1 MMRAVIYG
9 VLALTL
15 AGLLGWNLAETEP
28 PRMGFDG
35 SELPTLPATDN
46 PGSGHNLEQDL
57 AALYER
63 QAWSARAPQ
72 SEESG
77 HTEPSE
83 TEGPEGLD
91 RFRLLGILRV
101 TGSVPEAL
109 LRDQNAKDN
118 TPAVFRAQ
126 EGELLKDSEVTL
138 AAIGQQQISLE
149 QAGESKTLFLFPRR
163 PMNGTSE

>member
-28 PRMGFDG
+28 PRMGVGG

-57 AALYER
+57 AARYER

-77 HTEPSE
+77 HTEQSE

-91 RFRLLGILRV
+91 RFRLLGILR
-101 TGSVPEAL
+101 
-109 LRDQNAKDN
+109 
-118 TPAVFRAQ
+118 
-126 EGELLKDSEVTL
+126 
-138 AAIGQQQISLE
+138 
-149 QAGESKTLFLFPRR
+149 
-163 PMNGTSE
+163 